1 MATKRPLV
9 LSGGLIQQ
17 LTAQDAL
24 SLCDFPSWSANSN
37 NWTQTRKAFCGWW
50 GRMFVQSSQS
60 TTTFGSLSGSSK
72 WIGGV
77 LAPNGMIYGIPLDST
92 TVLKIDPTTDTAT
105 TFGSLSGSGKWIG
118 GVLAPNKMIYGI
130 PYSSASVLKID
141 PTTDTATTFGNLS
154 GSTKWR
160 GGVLAPNGMV
170 YGIPLES
177 TTVLRLGTACDGVQL
192 DFCLS
197 RFFNKF

>member
-1 MATKRPLV
+1 MAAKRPLV

-77 LAPNGMIYGIPLDST
+77 LAPNGMIYGIP
-92 TVLKIDPTTDTAT
+92 
-105 TFGSLSGSGKWIG
+105 
-118 GVLAPNKMIYGI
+118 
-130 PYSSASVLKID
+130 YSSASVLKID